1 MVTLTAKN
9 PTLLDFANATDPSGK
24 ITAVVEILA
33 ETNEILPD
41 MGWIEGNL
49 PTGHLTTIRTGLPLP
64 TWRALYQGVQ
74 PTKST
79 RAQVTDLTGML
90 EAYSEVDVALADLSS
105 NKQAFRLQEDRS
117 HIEGMSQEMANT
129 LFFGNQDTEPSAFTG
144 LAPRF
149 NSLSAEN
156 ADNIIQPAT
165 PGTGTDNRSIWL
177 IVWGPNTCHG
187 IIPQGSMAG
196 IKVEDLGELTIQ
208 DASDGS
214 NTGRMQAYVSHYR
227 WDAGLSLRDWRY
239 VVRIANIDFSDLT
252 FDAATGANLPNLMF
266 EAMDIIPNMNA
277 GRPVFYMARGVKT
290 ILRQQMSS
298 LRDQSDMNIME
309 VGGVRID
316 AFQGVPVKRCDALAV
331 DEAVVA

>member
-41 MGWIEGNL
+41 MTWIEGNL
-49 PTGHLTTIRTGLPLP
+49 PTGHLTTIRTGLPEP

-79 RAQVTDLTGML
+79 RAQVVDNTGML
-90 EAYSEVDVALADLSS
+90 EEYAEVDVALADLSN
-105 NKQAFRLQEDRS
+105 NKQEFRLSEDRAA
-117 HIEGMSQEMANT
+117 IEGMSQEMANT

-156 ADNIIQPAT
+156 ADNIIQPST

-177 IVWGPNTCHG
+177 LVWSPNTVHG

-196 IKVEDLGELTIQ
+196 LKVDDLGEQTIQ

-214 NTGRMQAYVSHYR
+214 NTGRMQAYVTHYR
-227 WDAGLSLRDWRY
+227 WDAGLSLRDWRF
-239 VVRIANIDFSDLT
+239 VVRIANIDFSALT
-252 FDAATGANLPNLMF
+252 FDASGGANLPNLMF
-266 EAMDIIPNMNA
+266 EAMDIIPNLSA

-298 LRDQSDMNIME
+298 LRDQSNMSINE

-316 AFQGVPVKRCDALAV
+316 QFQGVPVKRCDALAV

>member
-24 ITAVVEILA
+24 ITTVVEILA

-41 MGWIEGNL
+41 MTVIEGNL
-49 PTGHLTTIRTGLPLP
+49 PTGMLTTIRTGLPEP

-105 NKQAFRLQEDRS
+105 NKQAFRLQEDRA

-129 LFFGNQDTEPSAFTG
+129 LFYGNQDTEPSAFTG
-144 LAPRF
+144 LSPRF

-165 PGTGTDNRSIWL
+165 PGVGSDNRSIWL
-177 IVWGPNTCHG
+177 LVWGPNTVHG
-187 IIPQGSMAG
+187 IIPQGSHAG
-196 IKVEDLGELTIQ
+196 LKVEDLGELTIQ

-227 WDAGLSLRDWRY
+227 WDLGLSLRDWRY
-239 VVRIANIDFSDLT
+239 VVRICNIDFSDLT

-266 EAMDIIPNMNA
+266 EALDIVPNLTS

-298 LRDQSDMNIME
+298 LRDQSNMSIGE
-309 VGGVRID
+309 VGGVRTD
-316 AFQGVPVKRCDALAV
+316 NFQGIPVKRCDALSA
-331 DEAVVA
+331 DEAVVV

>member
-41 MGWIEGNL
+41 MSWIEGNL

-105 NKQAFRLQEDRS
+105 NKQEFRLQEDRS

-149 NSLSAEN
+149 NSLAAEN

-165 PGTGTDNRSIWL
+165 PGVGTDNRSIWL

-196 IKVEDLGELTIQ
+196 IKVDDLGELTIQ

-266 EAMDIIPNMNA
+266 EAMDIIPNMSA

-316 AFQGVPVKRCDALAV
+316 SFQGVPVKRCDALAV

>member
-24 ITAVVEILA
+24 ISAVVEILA
-33 ETNEILPD
+33 ETNDILPD
-41 MGWIEGNL
+41 MSWQEGNL
-49 PTGHLTTIRTGLPLP
+49 PTGMLTTIRTGLPAP

-79 RAQVTDLTGML
+79 RAQVTDLTGMM

-117 HIEGMSQEMANT
+117 FIEGMSQEMANT
-129 LFFGNQDTEPSAFTG
+129 LFYGNQDTEPSAFTG

-149 NSLSAEN
+149 NSLTAEN
-156 ADNIIQPAT
+156 GDNIIQPTT

-177 IVWGPNTCHG
+177 VVWGPNTCHG
-187 IIPQGSMAG
+187 ILPQGSQAG
-196 IKVEDLGELTIQ
+196 LKIQDLGELTIQ

-227 WDAGLSLRDWRY
+227 WDAGLSVRDWRFI
-239 VVRIANIDFSDLT
+239 VRIANIDFSNLT

-266 EAMDIIPNMNA
+266 EAMDIIPSLNA

-298 LRDQSDMNIME
+298 LRDQSTMSVGE
-309 VGGVRID
+309 VGGVRVD
-316 AFQGVPVKRCDALAV
+316 QFQGVPVKRCDALSA
-331 DEAVVA
+331 DEAVIS